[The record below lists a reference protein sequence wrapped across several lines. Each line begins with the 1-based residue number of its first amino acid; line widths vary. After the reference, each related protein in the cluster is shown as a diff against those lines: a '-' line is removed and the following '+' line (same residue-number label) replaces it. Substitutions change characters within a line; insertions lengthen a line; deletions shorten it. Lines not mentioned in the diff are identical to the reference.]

1 MLGRPKKL
9 QDLNLESCGIH
20 SLPETFA
27 KLSKLDVLN
36 LSRCGELTQLPGS
49 FGGLGNLRTLQ
60 LGYSG
65 IESLLEFFGGL
76 SLLENLDMT
85 SVVN

>member
-1 MLGRPKKL
+1 M
-9 QDLNLESCGIH
+9 LNL
-20 SLPETFA
+20 
-27 KLSKLDVLN
+27 N
-36 LSRCGELTQLPGS
+36 RCGELTQLPSS

-65 IESLLEFFGGL
+65 IESLLESFGGL
-76 SLLENLDMT
+76 NLLENLDMT